1 MRIMIDTNVILDCL
15 LDRQPFADDA
25 QEILELCAR
34 GKHEGCILASTVT
47 DIFYIAEKYM
57 DDMHELYLLMD
68 DLLEELLLIALSRR
82 DLMIAVDRR
91 ELDFEDCVLSVCAE
105 SAGCDVIVT
114 RNLKD
119 FKNSNVMAVLPKTF
133 IRKYN

>member
-25 QEILELCAR
+25 QEILEQCAR

-57 DDMHELYLLMD
+57 DDIHELYLLMD
-68 DLLEELLLIALSRR
+68 ELLEELLLIALSRR
-82 DLMIAVDRR
+82 DLMLAVDRR

-133 IRKYN
+133 IKKFN

>member
-25 QEILELCAR
+25 QEILEQCAR

-57 DDMHELYLLMD
+57 DDIHELYLLMD

-82 DLMIAVDRR
+82 DLMLAVDRR

-119 FKNSNVMAVLPKTF
+119 FKNSNVIAVLPKTF
-133 IRKYN
+133 IKKFN

>member
-1 MRIMIDTNVILDCL
+1 MIDTNVILDCL

-25 QEILELCAR
+25 QEILEQCAR

-57 DDMHELYLLMD
+57 DDIHELYLLMD

-82 DLMIAVDRR
+82 DLMLAVDRR

-119 FKNSNVMAVLPKTF
+119 FKNSNVIAVLPKTF
-133 IRKYN
+133 IKKFN